1 MTTALLFILSSRAIS
16 FVRIPY
22 RSRLAA
28 HDELQ
33 CRPAHDLLVGDITL
47 IIRLSVQL
55 HGLDINILRRDLGS
69 QNRKGLAITYMH
81 LHFREQRGADLILAK
96 AGRPYYIS
104 RSHDGSVHFH
114 VHIDR
119 SCLY

>member
-1 MTTALLFILSSRAIS
+1 MN
-16 FVRIPY
+16 RIKKSAVAY

-69 QNRKGLAITYMH
+69 QNHKGLAITYMH
-81 LHFREQRGADLILAK
+81 LHFREQRGADLILATD
-96 AGRPYYIS
+96 RIN
-104 RSHDGSVHFH
+104 RVESHGAKHKPSGHLPTVLITANT
-114 VHIDR
+114 VRGIQIQIM
-119 SCLY
+119 